1 MTGSYYH
8 AKKTHYDR
16 RKMGNCHH
24 KTGWNDGI
32 PAVEHGSVYAALKRT
47 LSLETEI
54 WTNPMRMRQLKRAS
68 SGISTK
74 MQGLLAADEQETG
87 GKKGGDPHGCDV
99 GSSLASALRPAT

>member
-1 MTGSYYH
+1 
-8 AKKTHYDR
+8 
-16 RKMGNCHH
+16 
-24 KTGWNDGI
+24 
-32 PAVEHGSVYAALKRT
+32 
-47 LSLETEI
+47 
-54 WTNPMRMRQLKRAS
+54 MRMRQLKRAS